1 MPLATGKMF
10 HCNVQVELQR
20 ILQREQKRHGVL
32 IKQVRRLIP
41 ATDFFILRLIMV
53 APCHESQ
60 LSKSKN
66 EPTQFKN

>member
-32 IKQVRRLIP
+32 IKQVQGKQVGK
-41 ATDFFILRLIMV
+41 MG
-53 APCHESQ
+53 
-60 LSKSKN
+60 
-66 EPTQFKN
+66 